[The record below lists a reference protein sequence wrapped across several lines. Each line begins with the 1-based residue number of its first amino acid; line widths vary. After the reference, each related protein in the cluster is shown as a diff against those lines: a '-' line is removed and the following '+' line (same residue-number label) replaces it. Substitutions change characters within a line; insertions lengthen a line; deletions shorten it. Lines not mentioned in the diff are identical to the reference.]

1 MKSFFRHIRTY
12 IFRGLLAIVPLALC
26 FFSVKILYTT
36 IDRRF
41 PPMMEQ
47 ILGFTFPGLGI
58 LLVLATPYV
67 LGVVTTNV
75 VGRQLAVTLSVPDN
89 RVFKRVVLVEYLK
102 PVIRTIG
109 FVTGTIRD
117 RKSNDEALLKVFAQ
131 HLPIRRL
138 VQWWQ

>member
-41 PPMMEQ
+41 TPLVEQ
-47 ILGFTFPGLGI
+47 VVGFTFPGLGI
-58 LLVLATPYV
+58 LLVLATLYV

-75 VGRQLAVTLSVPDN
+75 VGRQFFGTIERIANRIPLIKTIYQLERQLAVTLSVPDKK
-89 RVFKRVVLVEYLK
+89 VFKHE
-102 PVIRTIG
+102 
-109 FVTGTIRD
+109 
-117 RKSNDEALLKVFAQ
+117 EQ
-131 HLPIRRL
+131 
-138 VQWWQ
+138 